1 MKKAQTIT
9 IIILVFLSLA
19 IISFCVAFL
28 MVIPAYLEK
37 KLLPDL
43 AQQVGIE
50 GFSLNVRRIG
60 FTQADFETV
69 TIGGKPLKPFSISS
83 IRINYSLSGL
93 IRGHLKSIY
102 ICGLSLPIELK
113 EGKILFPGIDL
124 NKILSERNASAENKV
139 RAKPSLP
146 MTFDRIFIEHAVIIV
161 KVNQHMLRL
170 PLDVTL
176 LPLDQDLNLLQCV
189 IHFYPFQSPIH
200 VEARID
206 LDSGNL
212 KIFCDTQHLRLEN
225 FPLYLTS
232 DKSLQAKGA
241 IDFTAYTEIDFDAV
255 ETSTVNILMES
266 LDFLF
271 ISETL
276 KLEKSNEKNE
286 ALSIRIESEGLD
298 NWKISTSGMTVTSP
312 VLMEIPQIQADLRTV
327 RDGLECHFQMD
338 TILKSFNNP
347 KLEINPPFHR
357 QWSGSAKYFFN
368 NTDWLIDMEI
378 MSPEALAD
386 KQSSGWYRITSA
398 DMDVGFFIPNAKLS
412 GEGNLEKGH
421 ADADLK
427 LAGIYMDTHA
437 VSVELPTVVLNAE
450 MILDVKEDEKVKN
463 LNFQVRFMNTGIRF
477 GAANANFPD
486 ISLTGQTG
494 WSGLENVIHGTLKI
508 EDGDLLDT
516 MHDAG
521 IQGITLELP
530 LVWPPTHKADEGSL
544 EIGALMLKEKNLG
557 KIKATLRQDGH
568 GGEIKG
574 AYDSRLFPGLILHF
588 DGNGI
593 NSRKGLETRF
603 QFEIPTYK
611 IPKNFDLGDFFPDA
625 DEIFVDGRI
634 TVNGDFYK
642 SGSKMTSSV
651 HINTQNVNISMK
663 GPELAVNNVQIDFT
677 LADLFELRSLPH
689 QHIQF
694 DTASVGNIKL
704 NDGSIYFQM
713 QSVDRFFIEKTS
725 FKWCGGNV
733 DTNAAILSI
742 PIENIGLTFYCDRL
756 KLAEVLEQLGGFKG
770 EGEGTVNGRIPIR
783 YDNGKIR
790 FDQGFLYSTPG
801 DSGTIRLTGTDILMA
816 GIPAGTPQFSQID
829 LAREALKDYRYDWAK
844 LDINT
849 ERENLNL
856 ELKLDGKPVGV
867 LPFEYRQEFGG
878 FVRVDE
884 DSPGSRFQGIRLDVN
899 FNLPLDQVLQYGK
912 GLQDIFK
919 INN

>member
-1 MKKAQTIT
+1 MKKTQTIT
-9 IIILVFLSLA
+9 VIILVSLSLA
-19 IISFCVAFL
+19 IISFFVVFL
-28 MVIPAYLEK
+28 VVFPIYLEK
-37 KLLPDL
+37 RLLPDL
-43 AQQVGIE
+43 AQQAGIE
-50 GFSLNVRRIG
+50 GFTVNVRRIG
-60 FTQADFETV
+60 FTQADFETL
-69 TIGGKPLKPFSISS
+69 IIEGKPSKPFSISS
-83 IRINYSLSGL
+83 IRINYSLAGL
-93 IRGHLKSIY
+93 VKGHLKSIY

-124 NKILSERNASAENKV
+124 NRILSERNASAENKV

-146 MTFDRIFIEHAVIIV
+146 VSFDRIVIEHAVIIV

-176 LPLDQDLNLLQCV
+176 LPLDENFDHLKCV
-189 IHFYPFQSPIH
+189 INFYPFENPIH
-200 VEARID
+200 AEARID

-212 KIFCDTQHLRLEN
+212 KIFCDSQHLRVEN
-225 FPLYLTS
+225 FLSYLTS
-232 DKSLQAKGA
+232 DKNLQVKGT
-241 IDFTAYTEIDFDAV
+241 IDFTAYTEINFNAI
-255 ETSTVNILMES
+255 ETSTINILMEFKN
-266 LDFLF
+266 FLL

-276 KLEKSNEKNE
+276 KLEKSNKNNE
-286 ALSIRIESEGLD
+286 ALSIRIESEGLE

-312 VLMEIPQIQADLRTV
+312 VLMEIPQIQVDLRTV
-327 RDGLECHFQMD
+327 TDGLECHFQMD
-338 TILKSFNNP
+338 TILKRLNIQEF
-347 KLEINPPFHR
+347 EINPPFHR
-357 QWSGSAKYFFN
+357 QWRGSAQYYFN

-378 MSPEALAD
+378 MSSEALMD
-386 KQSSGWYRITSA
+386 KQLSGWYRIKNA
-398 DMDVGFFIPNAKLS
+398 DIDVGFFMPDAEFS
-412 GEGNLEKGH
+412 GHGNLEKGH
-421 ADADLK
+421 ANADLT

-437 VSVELPTVVLNAE
+437 VSVELPTLNFNAE
-450 MILDVKEDEKVKN
+450 IISDVKEDEKVQN
-463 LNFQVRFMNTGIRF
+463 LNFQIRFMNTGIRF
-477 GAANANFPD
+477 GATNVKFSNIA
-486 ISLTGQTG
+486 LTGQTG
-494 WSGLENVIHGTLKI
+494 WSDLENVIHATLKI

-521 IQGITLELP
+521 IQGVTLELP
-530 LVWPPTHKADEGSL
+530 LVWPPTHKADAGFL
-544 EIGALMLKEKNLG
+544 GIDALILKKKNLG
-557 KIKATLRQDGH
+557 KIKATLRQDGY

-574 AYDSRLFPGLILHF
+574 AYDSRLFPGLILSF
-588 DGNGI
+588 DGNTL
-593 NSRKGLETRF
+593 NTRKGMETRF
-603 QFEIPTYK
+603 HFEIPTYR
-611 IPKNFDLGDFFPDA
+611 IRNIFDKDFFPDA
-625 DEIFVDGRI
+625 DGIIVDGRFN
-634 TVNGDFYK
+634 VNGDFYK
-642 SGSKMTSSV
+642 LGPKMTSSV
-651 HINTQNVNISMK
+651 HINTRDVNISMK
-663 GPELAVNNVQIDFT
+663 EPEFRVNNVQMDFT
-677 LADLFELRSLPH
+677 VADLFELRSLPH

-694 DTASVGNIKL
+694 DTASIGNIKL

-801 DSGTIRLTGTDILMA
+801 DGGTIRLTGTDILMA

-844 LDINT
+844 VDINT

-867 LPFEYRQEFGG
+867 LPFEYRQDFGG
-878 FVRVDE
+878 FVRVDA

-919 INN
+919 MSN